1 MIEAEWFGGPHD
13 GEVLA
18 LCGTAYFPVE
28 TVFEPATDWG
38 VEGEGMAPSFHVK
51 WVKPELRD
59 GRWLLVWR
67 E

>member
-18 LCGTAYFPVE
+18 LTGTYYFPVE
-28 TVFEPATDWG
+28 TVMEPPDWEAGFAT
-38 VEGEGMAPSFHVK
+38 SFHVK
-51 WVKPELRD
+51 WVKPELRN